1 MDNADP
7 KIHEAI
13 GFFEQMLQT
22 MPGDRTSLEFLS
34 VAYEQV
40 GQSEKRRDCLIRL
53 ADCLLHEKDF
63 DNAQVIAGY
72 LSAFSDYRPA
82 REAVERVA
90 NEIQGPIVQAQA
102 PREPRWQGASA
113 RAAAHAVSDTVKD
126 AGGELHALSR
136 SAAAAEMDLVWL
148 WKERDYLPKE
158 LCMDVLHVLTDHPVT
173 DTPLLISALAL
184 LDEQHPE
191 WTERLMEAMQRACE
205 MPPVPV
211 ELFELQPAATAL
223 LPAVFVQVKGALPFA
238 LMGNELLV
246 ALLNPLNKELQKEI
260 VTRVG
265 RPCHFFMAHPKSWQS
280 AVSRM
285 T

>member
-34 VAYEQV
+34 VAYEQT
-40 GQSEKRRDCLIRL
+40 GQSEKRRDSLIRL
-53 ADCLLHEKDF
+53 ADCLLYEKDF

-72 LSAFSDYRPA
+72 LSAFMDYGPA
-82 REAVERVA
+82 RDAVERVA
-90 NEIQGPIVQAQA
+90 NEVQGLCLPVEA
-102 PREPRWQGASA
+102 PREPRWQGTSA
-113 RAAAHAVSDTVKD
+113 KAAARAVSDTVQD

-148 WKERDYLPKE
+148 WKESDYLPKE
-158 LCMDVLHVLTDHPVT
+158 LCMDVLHVLTDRPVT

-191 WTERLMEAMQRACE
+191 CTERLMEAMQRASE
-205 MPPVPV
+205 MPPIPV

-238 LMGNELLV
+238 LMGNEALV
-246 ALLNPLNKELQKEI
+246 AVLNPLNKELQKEI
-260 VTRVG
+260 VTRAG

-280 AVSRM
+280 AVARM